1 MIDLTFY
8 FHVVCCDVIWKINR
22 ITLFLLMYQSCSFG
36 GTFKVDLS
44 LWWEG
49 SLICYLEN
57 LCMMVLAISVEYPI
71 SEMYRFILT
80 LTYRQCLHHIS
91 GLNV

>member
-36 GTFKVDLS
+36 GTFKVDLT

-57 LCMMVLAISVEYPI
+57 LCMMVLAISVEYTIFRDVPLYFNFDI
-71 SEMYRFILT
+71 PTMSTSY
-80 LTYRQCLHHIS
+80 
-91 GLNV
+91 

>member
-1 MIDLTFY
+1 MIYLTFY

-36 GTFKVDLS
+36 GTFKVDLT

-57 LCMMVLAISVEYPI
+57 LCMMVLAISVEYTIFRDVPLYFNFDI
-71 SEMYRFILT
+71 PTMSTSY
-80 LTYRQCLHHIS
+80 
-91 GLNV
+91 